1 MWNEFVRW
9 ITKRDG
15 LNRLLAIN
23 IVLFTLVQVVL
34 IFQRLSE
41 SSAVPSDLYLA
52 AGAGLDGFLSRPW
65 SWLTHMFV
73 HVDVGHFIFNIFCL
87 YTAGKLF
94 RHFLGDG
101 KLVVNYILGG
111 IFGYFVYLAM
121 AVLFPKLTDA
131 TYILGASA
139 SIMSIIFTIGIL
151 QPNYQIKL
159 FGVFDMK
166 LIWLCGIIILVDLI
180 SLRKGFDSGGHVA
193 HVGGALFGVIYAYQ
207 YKRGV
212 VMGSW
217 LENFFNRIG
226 SLFSGNSKSYNEQ
239 HRRPKSDE
247 QFNAEKK
254 KRQQRVDQILDKISK
269 SGYDSLS
276 KEEKDFLFK
285 YSQK

>member
-1 MWNEFVRW
+1 MWKEFVRW

-23 IVLFTLVQVVL
+23 IALFVLVQLVL
-34 IFQRLSE
+34 IAQRLID
-41 SSAVPSDLYLA
+41 SSAVPTDLYLA
-52 AGAGLDGFLSRPW
+52 AGAGLDDFLSRPW
-65 SWLTHMFV
+65 SLLTHMFV
-73 HVDVGHFIFNIFCL
+73 HVDVGHFIFNVFCL

-101 KLVVNYILGG
+101 KLVSNYLLGG
-111 IFGYFVYLAM
+111 VFGYLVYLSM
-121 AVLFPKLTDA
+121 ALLFSKLTDA

-166 LIWLCGIIILVDLI
+166 LIWLCGIIILVDLM
-180 SLRKGFDSGGHVA
+180 SLRKGFDSGGHMA
-193 HVGGALFGVIYAYQ
+193 HLGGALFGVIYAYQ

-217 LENFFNRIG
+217 LENIFNRLG
-226 SLFSGNSKSYNEQ
+226 SMFSGNKKITTE
-239 HRRPKSDE
+239 HRRPKTDE
-247 QFNAEKK
+247 EFNSEKK

>member
-1 MWNEFVRW
+1 MRW

-23 IVLFTLVQVVL
+23 IVLFVLVQVVL

-41 SSAVPSDLYLA
+41 VSAIPSDLYLA
-52 AGAGLDGFLSRPW
+52 AGAGFKGFIQRPW
-65 SWLTHMFV
+65 SVITHMFV
-73 HVDVGHFIFNIFCL
+73 HVEVGHFIFNIFCL

-101 KLVVNYILGG
+101 RLVVNYILGG
-111 IFGYFVYLAM
+111 MFGYLLYLGMAM
-121 AVLFPKLTDA
+121 VFPKLTGA
-131 TYILGASA
+131 SYILGASA
-139 SIMSIIFTIGIL
+139 SIMSIILTIGIL

-180 SLRKGFDSGGHVA
+180 SLRKGFNSGGHVA
-193 HVGGALFGVIYAYQ
+193 HLGGAIFGVIYAYQ
-207 YKRGV
+207 FKRGV

-226 SLFSGNSKSYNEQ
+226 SFFSSNKNSYNE
-239 HRRPKSDE
+239 HRRPKTDE
-247 QFNAEKK
+247 EFNAEKK

-269 SGYDSLS
+269 SGYESLS

>member
-1 MWNEFVRW
+1 
-9 ITKRDG
+9 
-15 LNRLLAIN
+15 
-23 IVLFTLVQVVL
+23 
-34 IFQRLSE
+34 
-41 SSAVPSDLYLA
+41 
-52 AGAGLDGFLSRPW
+52 
-65 SWLTHMFV
+65 
-73 HVDVGHFIFNIFCL
+73 
-87 YTAGKLF
+87 
-94 RHFLGDG
+94 
-101 KLVVNYILGG
+101 
-111 IFGYFVYLAM
+111 M

-226 SLFSGNSKSYNEQ
+226 SLFSGNKKSYNEH

>member
-1 MWNEFVRW
+1 MWNEIVRW

-23 IVLFTLVQVVL
+23 IVLFVLVQVVL

-41 SSAVPSDLYLA
+41 ISIVPSDLYLA
-52 AGAGLDGFLSRPW
+52 AGAGFRGLVQRPW
-65 SWLTHMFV
+65 SVFTHMFV
-73 HVDVGHFIFNIFCL
+73 HVEVGHFIFNIFCL

-101 KLVVNYILGG
+101 RLVVNYILGG
-111 IFGYFVYLAM
+111 MFGYLLYLGMAM
-121 AVLFPKLTDA
+121 IFPKLTGA
-131 TYILGASA
+131 SYILGASA
-139 SIMSIIFTIGIL
+139 SIMSIILTIGSL

-180 SLRKGFDSGGHVA
+180 SLRKGFNSGGHMA
-193 HVGGALFGVIYAYQ
+193 HLGGAIFGVIYAYQ

-226 SLFSGNSKSYNEQ
+226 SFFSGNKTSYTE

-247 QFNAEKK
+247 EFNAEKK

-269 SGYDSLS
+269 SGYESLS

>member
-23 IVLFTLVQVVL
+23 IVLFVLVQVVL

-41 SSAVPSDLYLA
+41 FSVIPSDLYLA
-52 AGAGLDGFLSRPW
+52 AGAGLKGLLQRPW
-65 SWLTHMFV
+65 SVITHMFV
-73 HVDVGHFIFNIFCL
+73 HVEVGHFIFNIFCL

-94 RHFLGDG
+94 RHFLGDRR
-101 KLVVNYILGG
+101 LVVNYILGG
-111 IFGYFVYLAM
+111 MFGYLLYLGMAM
-121 AVLFPKLTDA
+121 VFPKLTGA
-131 TYILGASA
+131 SYILGASA
-139 SIMSIIFTIGIL
+139 SIMSIILTIGIL

-180 SLRKGFDSGGHVA
+180 SLRKGFNSGGHVA
-193 HVGGALFGVIYAYQ
+193 HLGGAIFGVIYAYQ
-207 YKRGV
+207 FKRGV

-217 LENFFNRIG
+217 LENFFNRI
-226 SLFSGNSKSYNEQ
+226 SSFFSSNKNSYSE
-239 HRRPKSDE
+239 HRRPKTDE
-247 QFNAEKK
+247 EFNAEKK

-269 SGYDSLS
+269 SGYESLS

>member
-23 IVLFTLVQVVL
+23 IVLFVLVQVVL
-34 IFQRLSE
+34 IFQRLSDV
-41 SSAVPSDLYLA
+41 SVIPSDLYLA
-52 AGAGLDGFLSRPW
+52 AGAGVTGLVQRPW
-65 SWLTHMFV
+65 SVITHMFV
-73 HVDVGHFIFNIFCL
+73 HVEVGHFIFNIFCL

-101 KLVVNYILGG
+101 RLVVNYILGG
-111 IFGYFVYLAM
+111 MFGYLLYLGMAM
-121 AVLFPKLTDA
+121 IFPKLTGA
-131 TYILGASA
+131 SYILGASA
-139 SIMSIIFTIGIL
+139 SIMSILLTIGIL

-180 SLRKGFDSGGHVA
+180 SLRKGFNSGGHVA
-193 HVGGALFGVIYAYQ
+193 HLGGAIFGVIYAYQ
-207 YKRGV
+207 FKRGV

-217 LENFFNRIG
+217 LENFFKRIG
-226 SLFSGNSKSYNEQ
+226 SFFSGSKNSYTE

-247 QFNAEKK
+247 EFNAEKK

-269 SGYDSLS
+269 SGYESLS